1 MSGARAA
8 KTKKGIGRFVGQQI
22 RHLRKTRGMTQMDLA
37 RESGMGMEI
46 IGKIERV
53 DVSPTLQTLAQIA
66 DGLGVPIAR
75 LLEQAEASNSMTA
88 TRVAR
93 GQSRPASGSVA
104 TIAIENSK

>member
-8 KTKKGIGRFVGQQI
+8 KRKKGIGRFVGQQI

-46 IGKIERV
+46 IGKIERA

-75 LLEQAEASNSMTA
+75 C
-88 TRVAR
+88 
-93 GQSRPASGSVA
+93 
-104 TIAIENSK
+104 